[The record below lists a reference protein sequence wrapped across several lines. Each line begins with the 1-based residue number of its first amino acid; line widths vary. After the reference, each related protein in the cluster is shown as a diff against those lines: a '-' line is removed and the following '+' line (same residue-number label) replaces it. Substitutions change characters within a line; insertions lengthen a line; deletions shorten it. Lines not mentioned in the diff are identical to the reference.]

1 MIITCDHCETQYAI
15 DDALLANPALQLRC
29 VRCNKTFSVSPAATG
44 SAALAAGNP
53 PAAVAAVSQPVT
65 TAATLPPLEP
75 VQPPPQP
82 ASATPAPEV
91 QTAEPQQA
99 QEDFWDQAEE
109 LDFSAP
115 AAASQPATPPEP
127 AAVRVAEPQE
137 EAFSFS
143 RLASPP
149 ADEDSTP
156 PSITG
161 ARFEFEPLDSKLPPL
176 FDLPDN
182 RPAVQPFTTEPAP
195 APPQRP
201 ATMTPAA
208 VTKPK
213 KPSRSLL
220 WLLLVVLLL
229 AAGGAAGYL
238 FVNQTRIDV
247 PQLIEQVRQRLG
259 LSQPAVPEAPSGSF
273 QIRLSENYY
282 LDHQQLG
289 TLFVVQ
295 GTVTNAYNRPQGEIG
310 VRGRLLGPRGE
321 VLAQQQ
327 AYCGNPLDRA
337 ALQQASKEQIA
348 EQMSNRV
355 GAGLSNVTVEPG
367 KSLPFT
373 LVFSQLPAEFSEFS
387 VETLPPTAP

>member
-91 QTAEPQQA
+91 QAAEPQQA

-115 AAASQPATPPEP
+115 AAASQPAAPPEP